1 VTPAARHPG
10 SARGFGALALW
21 LAVAAILGAS
31 GRLEGLRPPMPQLV
45 IVGLS
50 VALLVASSR
59 VDWVRRWLRSL
70 DSRWLV
76 AVHLTR
82 FVGVYFLVLAGR
94 GELPRAF
101 AVPAGWGDIAV
112 AAGAL
117 LLVATGSLEGGRRRL
132 LLGWNTVG
140 FLDIA
145 LVVINAARLWVAE
158 PGSMAALLRLPLSLL
173 PTFVVPLVIAT
184 HVLLFR
190 RAMADAAVE
199 ERLKAA

>member
-1 VTPAARHPG
+1 
-10 SARGFGALALW
+10 LW
-21 LAVAAILGAS
+21 LAVAAILGGS
-31 GRLEGLRPPMPQLV
+31 GRLEGLRPPMPQIV
-45 IVGLS
+45 IVALS
-50 VALLVASSR
+50 VAVLAASSR
-59 VDWVRRWLRSL
+59 VGWLHLWVRSL

-82 FVGVYFLVLAGR
+82 FVGIYLLVLAGR

-112 AAGAL
+112 ATGAL

-132 LLGWNTVG
+132 LLGWNAVG

-145 LVVINAARLWVAE
+145 LVVIDAARLWVAE
-158 PGSMAALLRLPLSLL
+158 PGSMAAMLRLPLSLL

-184 HVLLFR
+184 HILLFR
-190 RAMADAAVE
+190 RAMADATAE
-199 ERLKAA
+199 ERLEAA